1 MWAWGSTCL
10 LYTSS
15 LLYLLDEQNAGSF
28 YVLNAA
34 GDGVYPYVQM
44 TSGGTYTI
52 LQKED
57 NVSAP
62 EGYAETT
69 LSIGE
74 QTVAAWQ
81 LSLIHI

>member
-1 MWAWGSTCL
+1 M
-10 LYTSS
+10 
-15 LLYLLDEQNAGSF
+15 
-28 YVLNAA
+28 NAA

-57 NVSAP
+57 SVSAP

-81 LSLIHI
+81 LEGADAPGFLSGLCHERIGNQGLVYL